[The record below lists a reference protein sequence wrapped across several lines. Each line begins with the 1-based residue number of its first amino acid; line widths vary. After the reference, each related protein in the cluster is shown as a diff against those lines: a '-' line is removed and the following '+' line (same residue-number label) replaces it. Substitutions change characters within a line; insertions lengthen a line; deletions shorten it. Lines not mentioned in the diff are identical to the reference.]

1 MSDDDYRVPK
11 RKNKEIRAEAL
22 SAKKFYG
29 TEKRRPVNI
38 VRCLQSGKILTRRTR
53 KKLIYKIV
61 DDELMAR
68 RDGKTERVQLSNE
81 DFQNSIYWRF
91 LRQVRKRYP
100 NSLLRIKSRPVFVP
114 SANTVS
120 PAS

>member
-53 KKLIYKIV
+53 KKLIYEIV
-61 DDELMAR
+61 DDELMAL

-81 DFQNSIYWRF
+81 DFQNKMHPADERPTAHKEISIYWRF
-91 LRQVRKRYP
+91 LRQVRETLP
-100 NSLLRIKSRPVFVP
+100 
-114 SANTVS
+114 
-120 PAS
+120 

>member
-53 KKLIYKIV
+53 KKLIYEIV

-68 RDGKTERVQLSNE
+68 RDGKN
-81 DFQNSIYWRF
+81 
-91 LRQVRKRYP
+91 RK
-100 NSLLRIKSRPVFVP
+100 SSTK
-114 SANTVS
+114 
-120 PAS
+120 